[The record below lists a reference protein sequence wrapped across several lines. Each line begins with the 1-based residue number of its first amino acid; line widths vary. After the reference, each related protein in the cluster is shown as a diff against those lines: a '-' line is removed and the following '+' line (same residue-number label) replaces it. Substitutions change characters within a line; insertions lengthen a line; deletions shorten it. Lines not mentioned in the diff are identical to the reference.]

1 MSDRIIYVGNNPF
14 GGRSLST
21 PSWVSELGEAHWED
35 SPNAQS
41 VYVHHAERTTGWDTP
56 GGPIEGFDL
65 RELRTDDTM
74 DHWVR
79 ADINAPV
86 GLYRVTGRDTMVPV
100 RLSPRG
106 VVMRVR
112 ITAEGIQR
120 LDKGTGAFE
129 LTGSRLP
136 GPGRDLSQW
145 LMGAATVAGRMGRPY
160 NDALVLSLPSGG
172 YVLLYHRDSLALI
185 WLELSE

>member
-1 MSDRIIYVGNNPF
+1 MSDKIIYVGNDPF
-14 GGRSLST
+14 GGRSLSV
-21 PSWVSELGEAHWED
+21 PSWVSELGDAHWED
-35 SPNAQS
+35 APNAQT

-56 GGPIEGFDL
+56 GGPIEGLDL
-65 RELRTDDTM
+65 REFHTDDTM

-79 ADINAPV
+79 ADIDAPV
-86 GLYRVTGRDTMVPV
+86 GLYRVTGRNTMVPV

-120 LDKGTGAFE
+120 LDKGTDAFE
-129 LTGSRLP
+129 LTGSWAP
-136 GPGRDLSQW
+136 GIGRDLSQW
-145 LMGAATVAGRMGRPY
+145 LMGAATVAGRMGVPY
-160 NDALVLSLPSGG
+160 NDALVLSVPSGG
-172 YVLLYHRDSLALI
+172 YVVLYHRDSLAPI

>member
-1 MSDRIIYVGNNPF
+1 
-14 GGRSLST
+14 
-21 PSWVSELGEAHWED
+21 
-35 SPNAQS
+35 
-41 VYVHHAERTTGWDTP
+41 
-56 GGPIEGFDL
+56 
-65 RELRTDDTM
+65 M

-79 ADINAPV
+79 ADIDAPV
-86 GLYRVTGRDTMVPV
+86 GLYRVTGRNTMVPV

-120 LDKGTGAFE
+120 LDKGTDAFE
-129 LTGSRLP
+129 LTGSWAP
-136 GPGRDLSQW
+136 GIGRDLSQW

-172 YVLLYHRDSLALI
+172 YVVLYHRDSLAPI